1 MIGKLFEM
9 PVFSCVD
16 TAGTALG
23 AIIESCL
30 SIQFSDDYSRKGQR
44 YRSRVN
50 NYADHFVARC
60 RVFRDQNDAGSDEY
74 NEWND
79 LMTRCLHEKEA
90 MVQTKKDIRTIGVF
104 VQ

>member
-1 MIGKLFEM
+1 MLGKLFEM
-9 PVFSCVD
+9 PVFSTID
-16 TAGTALG
+16 TATVALDK
-23 AIIESCL
+23 IVESCL

-60 RVFRDQNDAGSDEY
+60 RVFRDKHEPESDEY
-74 NEWND
+74 NEWLD
-79 LMTRCLHEKEA
+79 LMAKCIHEKEA
-90 MVQTKKDIRTIGVF
+90 MVETKKDIRSIGVF